1 MIKLNILLG
10 VSSGIAIYKAVDLAS
25 KIRKQGWNLQVI
37 MTENASKLI
46 NPIVF
51 SSVGNCKVYTDT
63 YEIESGWIIHTEL
76 SKWADVFIIA
86 PATANTIAKLANG
99 LADNLLTTTAL
110 AFDKG
115 KKIVVPTM
123 NTRMYENP
131 ITQENIEKLGELGWK
146 ILNPESGHLAC
157 GEVGKG
163 RYPENEK
170 IIEFIKI
177 VSEEK
182 PLEGKKVLV
191 TAGPTVESIDPVRYI
206 SNHSSGKMGYSIA
219 TVAKRLGAEV
229 TLITGPTC
237 IEYPFFMDEIVS
249 IKSAEEMYKAV
260 LSKKDN
266 YDILIMCAAVAD
278 YKPKVS
284 TEQKIKKSAETLTI
298 ELEKNPDI
306 LETIGHSKKENQI
319 VVGFAA
325 ETEKII
331 ENGYE
336 KLMRK
341 NADVIVANDARI
353 AMGNDRNHVYIIFKN
368 NSIVELEGTKE
379 EIAKELLMRLCK
391 VLQEP

>member
-1 MIKLNILLG
+1 MNILLG
-10 VSSGIAIYKAVDLAS
+10 VSSGVAIYKAVDLAS

-110 AFDKG
+110 AFDKE

-131 ITQENIEKLGELGWK
+131 ITQENIEKLDKLGWK
-146 ILNPESGHLAC
+146 IINPESGHLAC

-163 RYPENEK
+163 RYPDNEK

-182 PLEGKKVLV
+182 PLKGKKVLV

-206 SNHSSGKMGYSIA
+206 SNYSSGKMGYSVA

-229 TLITGPTC
+229 MLITGPTC
-237 IEYPFFMDEIVS
+237 IEYPFFMDEIIPV
-249 IKSAEEMYKAV
+249 KSAEEMYKEV

-284 TEQKIKKSAETLTI
+284 AEQKIKKSVETLII

-306 LETIGHSKKENQI
+306 LETIGHYKKENQI

-325 ETEKII
+325 ETENII

-353 AMGNDRNHVYIIFKN
+353 AMGNDKNHVYMIFKN
-368 NSIVELEGTKE
+368 NSIVELEGAKE
-379 EIAKELLMRLCK
+379 EIAKELLIRLCK
-391 VLQEP
+391 VLQES